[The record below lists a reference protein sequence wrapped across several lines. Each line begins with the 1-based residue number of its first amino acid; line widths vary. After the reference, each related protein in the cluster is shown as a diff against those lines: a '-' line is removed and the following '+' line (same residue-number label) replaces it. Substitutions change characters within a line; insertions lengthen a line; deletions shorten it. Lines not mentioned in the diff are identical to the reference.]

1 MQYCPVCGIEVS
13 SPADSRFGEA
23 FCSPAHAEAFVEKVR
38 AARIQAAVRAVESPA
53 GDLQEPPG
61 PAEGTPKRRDWRH
74 YIKMGAC
81 IGAPLLALVFLA
93 GGGGAALGLAGTLL
107 PVLAFLAC
115 PLAMYF
121 LMRSMTKMGHP
132 GDHQNRGEEK

>member
-1 MQYCPVCGIEVS
+1 MAHCPICGIEVS
-13 SPADSRFGEA
+13 FPDDTRFGEA
-23 FCSPAHAEAFVEKVR
+23 FCSLAHADVFTRKVQ
-38 AARIQAAVRAVESPA
+38 AARVEAAAARAVETRDTEQRPNPLVVGA
-53 GDLQEPPG
+53 
-61 PAEGTPKRRDWRH
+61 PKPRDWKH

-81 IGAPLLALVFLA
+81 IAAPVLALVFVA
-93 GGGGAALGLAGTLL
+93 GGGGAVLGWAGAVL
-107 PVLAFLAC
+107 PVLAILAC